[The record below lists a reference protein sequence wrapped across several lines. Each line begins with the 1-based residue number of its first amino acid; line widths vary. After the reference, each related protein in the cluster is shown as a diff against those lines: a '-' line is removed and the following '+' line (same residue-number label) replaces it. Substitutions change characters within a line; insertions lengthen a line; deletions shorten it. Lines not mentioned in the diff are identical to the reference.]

1 MPDPAEVLRQALAAV
16 QAAELPPDLRE
27 VGFVKA
33 IEMLTAGEPSATAAS
48 PTVGPTPGRGSTA
61 AGPGPAVSQQ
71 GTSAL
76 ALELGISDEQVRQLF
91 DEHEGTLQFVGD
103 LEALGSTR
111 PARATA
117 LALLMVTAF
126 GAGTRAPVPDTVVR
140 AEVERH
146 GLYDQD
152 NYSRNVVRPIKR
164 DVNVN
169 GRGTAATYKVK
180 PSGKRKAKAIA
191 VGLVSSRA

>member
-1 MPDPAEVLRQALAAV
+1 MTSPPRRLLLLPVVRHRVAGRLQPVRVL
-16 QAAELPPDLRE
+16 
-27 VGFVKA
+27 
-33 IEMLTAGEPSATAAS
+33 T
-48 PTVGPTPGRGSTA
+48 GP
-61 AGPGPAVSQQ
+61 QQ
-71 GTSAL
+71 GTSAV
-76 ALELGISDEQVRQLF
+76 ALELGITDEQVRQLF

-117 LALLMVTAF
+117 LALLMVTAT
-126 GAGTRAPVPDTVVR
+126 GAGTRAPVPDAVVR
-140 AEVERH
+140 NEVERH

-152 NYSRNVVRPIKR
+152 NYSRNVVRPMKK

-180 PSGKRKAKAIA
+180 PSGKRRAKAIA